1 MKKTDM
7 GECVNIYRGDIL
19 LVDLGEQPEESH
31 VQAGCR
37 PVVVIQNNR
46 GNEVSPCLIVAPITS
61 RHKNF
66 LPTHARLS
74 GRFDGRMTGNTVL
87 LEQLVTINKYQVVH
101 KIDSVSDRDMREIER
116 ALLCSLALPARADNK
131 GAVAK
136 G

>member
-46 GNEVSPCLIVAPITS
+46 GNEESCT
-61 RHKNF
+61 R
-66 LPTHARLS
+66 
-74 GRFDGRMTGNTVL
+74 
-87 LEQLVTINKYQVVH
+87 
-101 KIDSVSDRDMREIER
+101 
-116 ALLCSLALPARADNK
+116 
-131 GAVAK
+131 
-136 G
+136 